1 MPTLEERVETPE
13 RRVSEW
19 EGQVGFL
26 VPLVRQLH
34 REILTTRED
43 VQHLNTKVDRPDSKV
58 TQLDSKVTQL
68 DTKVTQLDT
77 KVNQGFAAM
86 NEKFRKIDDSLDVL
100 PRVIAEEIAR
110 RR

>member
-1 MPTLEERVETPE
+1 MPTIEERIETLE

-34 REILTTRED
+34 RDILTTRED
-43 VQHLNTKVDRPDSKV
+43 VQHLNTKVDRLDSKV
-58 TQLDSKVTQL
+58 SQLDSKM
-68 DTKVTQLDT
+68 
-77 KVNQGFAAM
+77 NQGFATM
-86 NEKFRKIDDSLDVL
+86 NENFRKIGDTLEVL

-110 RR
+110 GR